1 MSHTDLASVQC
12 GKYAHYASVSLFG
25 IQSSIDSDRVHIAK
39 KLFTFNIKTYFHKLT
54 VVLLSGTLVPRI
66 LKT

>member
-25 IQSSIDSDRVHIAK
+25 MQSSIDSDRVHIAK
-39 KLFTFNIKTYFHKLT
+39 KTFYF
-54 VVLLSGTLVPRI
+54 LLGQIISKPFS
-66 LKT
+66 